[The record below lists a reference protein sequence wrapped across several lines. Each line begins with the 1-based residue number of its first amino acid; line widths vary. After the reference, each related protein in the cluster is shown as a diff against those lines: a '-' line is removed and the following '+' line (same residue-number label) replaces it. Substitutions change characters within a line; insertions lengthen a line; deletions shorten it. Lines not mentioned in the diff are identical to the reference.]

1 MSTSDTD
8 MHSMSKNVLKWS
20 ADMFH
25 RTAKQ
30 SNRSF
35 SKPGKYFFGGLL
47 AFKFKGKG
55 GKAQGG
61 FIFSHVTRMQKSL
74 KTFLQSV
81 NFSEPSLH
89 VCTEFLSQLR
99 AKLRDWAVRPVGAG
113 CYSWA
118 AFSFIHS
125 QTRYMV
131 TNGTLCNSSKA
142 KMS

>member
-1 MSTSDTD
+1 MI
-8 MHSMSKNVLKWS
+8 NL
-20 ADMFH
+20 
-25 RTAKQ
+25 
-30 SNRSF
+30 NLE
-35 SKPGKYFFGGLL
+35 GN
-47 AFKFKGKG
+47 KGNTG
-55 GKAQGG
+55 
-61 FIFSHVTRMQKSL
+61 
-74 KTFLQSV
+74 
-81 NFSEPSLH
+81 
-89 VCTEFLSQLR
+89 FLSQLR